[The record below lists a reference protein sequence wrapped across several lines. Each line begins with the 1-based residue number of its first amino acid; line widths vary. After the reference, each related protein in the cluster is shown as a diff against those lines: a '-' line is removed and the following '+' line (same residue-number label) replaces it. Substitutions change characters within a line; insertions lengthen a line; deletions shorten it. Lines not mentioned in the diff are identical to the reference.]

1 MWNMNYPFGEK
12 KEVSWKR
19 YFIFLNLKII
29 TLFGITNDSKKLIRL
44 KREYNG

>member
-1 MWNMNYPFGEK
+1 MRNMNYPFSEK

-29 TLFGITNDSKKLIRL
+29 TLFEDRNNK
-44 KREYNG
+44 